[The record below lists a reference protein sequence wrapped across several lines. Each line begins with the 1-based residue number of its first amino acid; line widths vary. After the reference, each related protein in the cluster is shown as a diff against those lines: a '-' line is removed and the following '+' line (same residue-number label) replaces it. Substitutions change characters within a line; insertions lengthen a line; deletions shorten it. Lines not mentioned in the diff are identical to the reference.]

1 MTELHTERLLL
12 RHWRAADG
20 APFAALNADP
30 VVMQF
35 MAGCLTRSE
44 SDAWVRQAR
53 EALCRHGFGPWALE
67 LKAAGRFIGCVGL
80 ALCTFEAPF
89 TPCVEILWR
98 LQRSSWGHGYATEAA
113 RACMRLGFEALGLCE
128 IVAFTVPANARS
140 RALMQRLGMQH
151 DPNGDFEHPRLPA
164 GHPLR
169 HHVLYRLNFRAWAA
183 TQA

>member
-20 APFAALNADP
+20 APFAALHADP

-53 EALCRHGFGPWALE
+53 EALSRHGFGPWALE

-113 RACMRLGFEALGLCE
+113 RACMRLGFEALGLRE

-140 RALMQRLGMQH
+140 RARSCSASGCSTIRT
-151 DPNGDFEHPRLPA
+151 GTSSIRACPRDT
-164 GHPLR
+164 R
-169 HHVLYRLNFRAWAA
+169 CA
-183 TQA
+183 TTCCIA